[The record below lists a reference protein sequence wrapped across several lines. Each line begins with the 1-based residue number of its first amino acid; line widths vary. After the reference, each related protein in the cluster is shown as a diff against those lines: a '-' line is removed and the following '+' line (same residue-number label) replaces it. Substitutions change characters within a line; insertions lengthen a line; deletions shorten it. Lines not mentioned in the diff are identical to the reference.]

1 MDKHYLVPKIAEKF
15 GMKEGV
21 LAAFFHNWLIVEK
34 DSNKSVFYENGDY
47 WRLTPLRELCELM
60 PYMTRYEISTA
71 LNRLVRK
78 GVLLK
83 SQNHVDC
90 YALSDKGKELLK
102 DYER

>member
-1 MDKHYLVPKIAEKF
+1 MYKHYLVPKIAEKY
-15 GMKEGV
+15 GMKEGI
-21 LAAFFHNWLIVEK
+21 LADFFHNWLTVEK

-83 SQNHVDC
+83 SKNYVEC